1 MSARVLRQMQRL
13 ISKLMRDPLR
23 HPRLAAAIGLS
34 CEQLMALEWVAW
46 LPGGDNGALTAGLA
60 DNGVTL
66 PRRIVHPRDGA
77 AIPLRSVRGVR
88 GVAQGGWMVT
98 SNASHDTGFG
108 TLNSILVN
116 RAGGQLYALTAGHV
130 LAASSEAG
138 IGDDVTFSPG
148 AGGAAVP
155 GRLNNWIP
163 YFQDGRSSTTI
174 DAAVATID
182 QQRVH
187 QLQMQGLEHPT
198 GSAALE
204 LNRLCVLRTRN
215 DYFFAVP
222 RAIVSCWLKANDG
235 AGGKRDYFMEHG
247 VGYDLTDSAGAVNG
261 DTTRPGDSG
270 APLWDYD
277 ERLVGM
283 HLGLGPG
290 GAQGSAIALPIQTV
304 LDWCGAE
311 VLTRGAA
318 PLAPAPA
325 AGTVTTTTTAAPVL
339 APPATRQT
347 PVAPV
352 SAASGTPDQSADTLA
367 RTIWAEARGE
377 PDARAGMAAVA
388 NVVLNRVRWNTYWGR
403 SIAEVCQKP
412 YQFSCWNKND
422 PNLPKLLAVTAGDP
436 KFALALELASAAV
449 NGNPP
454 ADATRGATHY
464 HARGM
469 AQPPG
474 WGLGHQPC
482 AAIGNHLFFNDIK

>member
-1 MSARVLRQMQRL
+1 MQRL

-23 HPRLAAAIGLS
+23 HPRLAASLGLS
-34 CEQLMALEWVAW
+34 CEQLMAMEWVAW
-46 LPGGDNGALTAGLA
+46 LPGGLRGDPGTLTAGLA
-60 DNGVTL
+60 DNGAAL
-66 PRRIVHPRDGA
+66 PHRIQHPRDGA
-77 AIPLRSVRGVR
+77 SIPLRTVRGTR
-88 GVAQGGWMVT
+88 GVAQGSWMVA

-108 TLNSILVN
+108 TLNSILIN
-116 RAGGQLYALTAGHV
+116 RARDQLYALTAGHV
-130 LAASSEAG
+130 LAAASQAS
-138 IGDDVTFSPG
+138 IGDDVALSPG

-155 GRLNNWIP
+155 GQLNNWMP
-163 YFQDGRSSTTI
+163 YFQDGQSSTEI

-182 QQRVH
+182 QQRLQ
-187 QLQMQGLEHPT
+187 QLQMLGLEHPT
-198 GSAALE
+198 GSAGLE

-222 RAIVSCWLKANDG
+222 RAIVSCWLKANNG

-247 VGYDLTDSAGAVNG
+247 VGYDLTDSSGTVNG
-261 DTTRPGDSG
+261 DYTRPGDSG
-270 APLWDYD
+270 APLWNYD
-277 ERLVGM
+277 EQLVGM

-290 GAQGSAIALPIQTV
+290 GAQGSAIALPIQAA

-311 VLTRGAA
+311 VLTRAAA
-318 PLAPAPA
+318 PLAPAQPA
-325 AGTVTTTTTAAPVL
+325 AAATVTTSTTTMPVI
-339 APPATRQT
+339 APPAARQT

-352 SAASGTPDQSADTLA
+352 SAAAGTPEHSADTLA

-377 PDARAGMAAVA
+377 PDARAGMAAIA

-403 SIAEVCQKP
+403 SITEVCQKP

-422 PNLPKLLAVTAGDP
+422 PNLAKLLDVTARDAQ
-436 KFALALELASAAV
+436 FAIALELAAAAV

-454 ADATRGATHY
+454 SDATRGATHY
-464 HARGM
+464 YARTM

-474 WGLGHQPC
+474 WSLGHQPC